1 MLDPIV
7 LLVREAQNV
16 LEQDYAGK
24 DIFHACSQ

>member
-24 DIFHACSQ
+24 DIFRAYCQ